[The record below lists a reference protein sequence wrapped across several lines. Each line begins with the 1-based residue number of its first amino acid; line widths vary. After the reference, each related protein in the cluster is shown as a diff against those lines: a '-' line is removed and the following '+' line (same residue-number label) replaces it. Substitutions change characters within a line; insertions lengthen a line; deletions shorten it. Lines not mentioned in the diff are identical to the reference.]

1 MRLVRPK
8 LIKVW
13 TSRRKWLGNVVPML
27 FWIAPTAGGLYW
39 IIRTTVL
46 IGPGLWVLI
55 AGQIAGWL
63 ALNLFGLFENGR
75 IRRDSMR
82 NLAYRQPPAPGPVV
96 FVGCASTRHH
106 SLLDAHEDVGFLSFG
121 KYELEFIGDDKRMRI
136 LREQVQRI
144 HFLPN
149 VHSIMGLGRWI
160 AVEATIGGLPVRL
173 LVEPREKDTMLGNL
187 LISGWLKHVIDEW
200 RAGHLPEPKNLR
212 HAHEVLPPPT
222 EPNPDSQEPPDS
234 ASVQQSGQLPQGP
247 AG

>member
-13 TSRRKWLGNVVPML
+13 TSRRKWLGNLVPAL
-27 FWIAPTAGGLYW
+27 FWLAPTAGGIYW
-39 IIRTTVL
+39 IIRTNIV
-46 IGPGLWVLI
+46 IGPGLWLLVGGQVL
-55 AGQIAGWL
+55 GWL

-82 NLAYRQPPAPGPVV
+82 NLAHRQPPAPGPVV

-106 SLLDAHEDVGFLSFG
+106 SILDAHEDVGFLAFG
-121 KYELEFIGDDKRMRI
+121 KYELEFIGDEKRVRI
-136 LREQVQRI
+136 LREQVQKI

-187 LISGWLKHVIDEW
+187 LISGWLKRVIEDW
-200 RAGHLPEPKNLR
+200 HLGKSPEPHHLR
-212 HAHEVLPPPT
+212 HAHDIQPAANSDIP
-222 EPNPDSQEPPDS
+222 SQPSDDEQKTTNDRPF
-234 ASVQQSGQLPQGP
+234 A
-247 AG
+247 

>member
-13 TSRRKWLGNVVPML
+13 TSRRKWMGNLVPGL
-27 FWIAPTAGGLYW
+27 FWLAPTVGGIYW
-39 IIRTTVL
+39 IIHTNVM

-55 AGQIAGWL
+55 GGQAFGWL
-63 ALNLFGLFENGR
+63 ALNSFGLFENGR

-82 NLAYRQPPAPGPVV
+82 NLAHRQPPPPGPVV

-121 KYELEFIGDDKRMRI
+121 KYELEFIGDEKRMRI
-136 LREQVQRI
+136 LREQVQKI

-149 VHSIMGLGRWI
+149 VHTIMGLGRWV

-187 LISGWLKHVIDEW
+187 LISSWLKQVIEDW
-200 RAGHLPEPKNLR
+200 RAGTMPDPKNLR
-212 HAHEVLPPPT
+212 HAHDVLPSADSIFPPNQPAT
-222 EPNPDSQEPPDS
+222 NEGQPTTDDST
-234 ASVQQSGQLPQGP
+234 
-247 AG
+247 